1 MCSLFSFTAK
11 EQDLA
16 KRCLFNGYQG
26 SVSMPFCV
34 GLLEKGKLFGADVD

>member
-1 MCSLFSFTAK
+1 MFTAK
-11 EQDLA
+11 EEDLA

-34 GLLEKGKLFGADVD
+34 GLLERGKLFGADVD